1 MKKNIKYKLILADL
15 DGTVNR
21 GSLVLPGVLDTYQEL
36 VKNGVKWAFLSNNA
50 TAQDVDLC
58 EKILRWGLDVKPD
71 QVINSASV
79 LFDHIKRNDQG
90 RRLMVI
96 GQPRLVEGCLG
107 AGAEITDDPKS
118 TDAVVVAL
126 DRNFTYDKMRRA
138 HKAIQAGAQFWAT
151 NMDVT
156 FPDEENFS
164 PGAGSV
170 VASIATAAGRP
181 PDRVFGKPSPDMAEM
196 AMERFAVEPSECLVV
211 GDRIDTDMLCARN
224 AGIDF
229 ALVLSGATTRQDLH
243 LTDLRPEYVFEDI
256 SGLQEFYL

>member
-1 MKKNIKYKLILADL
+1 MKNTKYKLILADL

-21 GSLVLPGVLDTYQEL
+21 GSLILPGVMETYEKL
-36 VKNGVKWAFLSNNA
+36 VQNDVRWIFLSNNA
-50 TAQDVDLC
+50 TVQDVDLC
-58 EKILRWGLDVKPD
+58 QKIRGWGLDVNQD

-79 LFDHIKRNDQG
+79 LFAYIAANAQHK
-90 RRLMVI
+90 RLMVI
-96 GQPRLVEGCLG
+96 GQQRLLEGCQN
-107 AGAEITDDPKS
+107 AGADITDDPKY

-138 HKAIQAGAQFWAT
+138 HKAIQAGAVFWAT
-151 NMDVT
+151 NLDVT

-164 PGAGSV
+164 PGAGSL
-170 VASIATAAGRP
+170 VASIATAVGHP
-181 PDRVFGKPSPDMAEM
+181 PERVFGKPSPDMAEM
-196 AMERFAVEPSECLVV
+196 AIKRLGVERSECLIV

-243 LTDLRPEYVFEDI
+243 RNHLEPEHVFEDI
-256 SGLQEFYL
+256 SGLQDFYL